1 MMKRVLKILYWTF
14 REWIEATRRRKTQV
28 RFGDLCRIDPVARD
42 FGYERGTPVDRY
54 YIEQFLEG
62 NREKIRGKV
71 LEFGDAIY
79 SQKYGLSGE
88 FEVDILNYA
97 KGEGVDLVGDL
108 TKPEKL
114 PKGEYDCV
122 ICTQVLNYIFDVR
135 VAVYGLDWLLKEG
148 GVLLGTVSGVS
159 QVSRYDLDR
168 WGDYWR
174 FTSLSVD
181 KLLNIFEDRRVR
193 VWGNR
198 VASIGLLEGV
208 AVEDLPDRGV
218 LDCVDVDYPVLMSFI
233 AKKGGGKCV

>member
-1 MMKRVLKILYWTF
+1 MIKRAFKILYWIV
-14 REWIEATRRRKTQV
+14 REWIEAMRRRKTQV
-28 RFGDLCRIDPVARD
+28 RFGDLDRVEPVTRD

-54 YIEQFLEG
+54 YIDRFLER
-62 NREKIRGKV
+62 NRGEIRGKV
-71 LEFGDAIY
+71 LEFGGSIY

-88 FEVDILNYA
+88 FEVDILNYEG
-97 KGEGVDLVGDL
+97 GEGVDFVGDL
-108 TKPEKL
+108 TKPEGF

-122 ICTQVLNYIFDVR
+122 ICTQVLNCIFDLKA
-135 VAVYGLDWLLKEG
+135 AVYGLDWLLKEG
-148 GVLLGTVSGVS
+148 GVLLGTVSGAS
-159 QVSRYDLDR
+159 QVSRYGMEH

-181 KLLNIFEDRRVR
+181 KLLNIFEDRRVG

-208 AVEDLPDRGV
+208 AVEDFPDRGV
-218 LDCVDVDYPVLMSFI
+218 LDEFDEDYPVLISFI